1 MELDDPMLEALAVAV
16 NEQRKDEAE
25 AWTTERELLATTVEL
40 LHSLIVITLR
50 AHGAKDRIEPFRIPR
65 PYDEEEVKPEA
76 VGFGSFAKQL
86 RRG

>member
-1 MELDDPMLEALAVAV
+1 MLEALTNAV
-16 NEQRKDEAE
+16 NDKRKEEAE

-50 AHGAKDRIEPFRIPR
+50 AHGAKEHIKPFRVPR
-65 PYDEEEVKPEA
+65 PYDEQEPADDA
-76 VGFGSFAKQL
+76 VSFGAFAKQL

>member
-1 MELDDPMLEALAVAV
+1 MLEALTNAV
-16 NEQRKDEAE
+16 NDKRKEEGE

-50 AHGAKDRIEPFRIPR
+50 AHGAKDHIPAFKIPR
-65 PYDEEEVKPEA
+65 PYDEPEPVSDA